1 MNLLK
6 DINPKQLMQGI
17 TGYYAHGEN
26 MTFGLVEIDEGTV
39 MPVHQHVHE
48 QITYCLEGQ
57 LDMEIDGVLY
67 TLTPGSYYVI
77 PSNVW
82 HGATAITACKL
93 IDVFEPVREEYKT
106 Q

>member
-1 MNLLK
+1 MNQIK
-6 DINPKQLMQGI
+6 AIAPKQLMQGI
-17 TGYYAHGEN
+17 TGYYAHGQQI
-26 MTFGLVEIDEGTV
+26 TFGLVEIEKGTL

-67 TLTPGSYYVI
+67 SLTPGCYHVI

-93 IDVFEPVREEYKT
+93 IDVFCPLREEYKT
-106 Q
+106 L